1 MNTLELPAAVR
12 AADQAMPRHTGG
24 EILDHFRQKYPV
36 VELDGREVFLF
47 TSARGFGDRKHIVA
61 FHSSEFATVP
71 EHIYQY
77 VLITYCYSGHFRL
90 VVDNSAVTLGAGDC
104 FVADRHVPHGV
115 LPTGPDD
122 IAINIILN
130 DRFFQRRMMTDIARL
145 HASFATALATPGDS
159 HAGWRVYRTA
169 GDELARTCIER
180 ILCEH
185 LDPRA
190 GTPDIIDDFI
200 AALLTHLFRTY
211 ESDQERV
218 REDEKYSTLIGD
230 VRGYIEQNYADGHHS
245 AGHGQHLQAAG
256 ERGAHASCNVAAKVQ
271 QDAGLRRGEGGRH
284 LQPDAVLQALPRVC
298 RLHAARVP
306 RPVRQG
312 AGSRVSLRTMRRENR
327 PPVSS
332 GETSPFVMLCLLGR
346 RAGTARPTRE
356 RTHREHHH
364 RYRYDRC

>member
-12 AADQAMPRHTGG
+12 AADQAMTRHTGG
-24 EILDHFRQKYPV
+24 EILDHFRQKYPG

-90 VVDNSAVTLGAGDC
+90 VVDTSAVTLGAGDC

-115 LPTGPDD
+115 VPTGPDD

-230 VRGYIEQNYADGHHS
+230 VRGYIEQNYADG
-245 AGHGQHLQAAG
+245 
-256 ERGAHASCNVAAKVQ
+256 N
-271 QDAGLRRGEGGRH
+271 
-284 LQPDAVLQALPRVC
+284 
-298 RLHAARVP
+298 
-306 RPVRQG
+306 
-312 AGSRVSLRTMRRENR
+312 
-327 PPVSS
+327 
-332 GETSPFVMLCLLGR
+332 LGR
-346 RAGTARPTRE
+346 MAAALGYESTYLSSTLRPGTGRTFKQLVNEERVRHAMLLLRSSKMPVYDVAREVGISNLTQFYKRFRE
-356 RTHREHHH
+356 YAACTPQE
-364 RYRYDRC
+364 YRDQ

>member
-130 DRFFQRRMMTDIARL
+130 DLVSLMDPKYIEVIGLFNPRGGISIRPFAN
-145 HASFATALATPGDS
+145 HADTQHQD
-159 HAGWRVYRTA
+159 
-169 GDELARTCIER
+169 LAR
-180 ILCEH
+180 
-185 LDPRA
+185 A
-190 GTPDIIDDFI
+190 
-200 AALLTHLFRTY
+200 RT
-211 ESDQERV
+211 
-218 REDEKYSTLIGD
+218 L
-230 VRGYIEQNYADGHHS
+230 A
-245 AGHGQHLQAAG
+245 HLQQTAAI
-256 ERGAHASCNVAAKVQ
+256 
-271 QDAGLRRGEGGRH
+271 
-284 LQPDAVLQALPRVC
+284 
-298 RLHAARVP
+298 
-306 RPVRQG
+306 
-312 AGSRVSLRTMRRENR
+312 
-327 PPVSS
+327 
-332 GETSPFVMLCLLGR
+332 
-346 RAGTARPTRE
+346 
-356 RTHREHHH
+356 
-364 RYRYDRC
+364 